1 MESSSCTTP
10 TASASSVSTDA
21 LELTE
26 VDVDCDLVLHVGSKL
41 GKKQD
46 FRFCSATMRRA
57 SPVWK
62 AMFCGP
68 WQEAQPT
75 WPTNILLIIIHSK
88 FCPVQLV
95 KGLGGMYRT
104 LIVASR
110 SPWTLPQRFT
120 TALWACEFLGSI
132 WRSQQRLGELGP
144 LLARADT
151 VARSANEVMHPLSDV
166 FACVH
171 ALHPSR
177 KS

>member
-110 SPWTLPQRFT
+110 YGLISVLQPWASSWVHLQLLTHQGGTPRT
-120 TALWACEFLGSI
+120 TGREMT
-132 WRSQQRLGELGP
+132 RE
-144 LLARADT
+144 
-151 VARSANEVMHPLSDV
+151 
-166 FACVH
+166 VH
-171 ALHPSR
+171 AT
-177 KS
+177 